1 MYYFGNLKH
10 THLVNDSTY
19 DFNLVF
25 LEIPV
30 KNCIVGMLWSCT
42 FKLLKLTPV
51 IWVDVLD

>member
-30 KNCIVGMLWSCT
+30 KNCIVGML
-42 FKLLKLTPV
+42 
-51 IWVDVLD
+51 